1 MQNAVYCLINFP
13 HVLKK
18 AQEEID
24 RVVGKDRTPNWAD
37 LPNLP
42 YVLAFIEEVRSS
54 DRLPPSSPDDNH

>member
-24 RVVGKDRTPNWAD
+24 RVVGKDRTPDWAD

-54 DRLPPSSPDDNH
+54 D